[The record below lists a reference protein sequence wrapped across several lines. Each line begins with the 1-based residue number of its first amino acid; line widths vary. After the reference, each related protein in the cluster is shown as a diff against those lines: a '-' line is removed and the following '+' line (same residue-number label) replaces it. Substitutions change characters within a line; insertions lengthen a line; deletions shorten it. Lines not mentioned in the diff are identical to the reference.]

1 MAFWTYLIERRHSAG
16 SSSPKSGRLSGSVS
30 ANGTRLTVPYRRG
43 RSVSE
48 TLDPSMLEDVQEE
61 LTYGRPNDD
70 GSPDTGGSCSPG
82 SSCSADTHH
91 LHRRT
96 ARTRSADYSSGT
108 KTRYIPGTHHL
119 LLADVEEEKKK
130 RHKSAPFSPFG
141 TSPARRELLPN
152 KEGEIDRLKA
162 KNGASQ
168 SFEQIFS
175 VSRNVPT
182 KRVYSSLFFI
192 YISIMIRNIKEKANV
207 AESGSNDSTDGFTPR
222 CPSTVCRDSILLRA
236 YLFSLPGSFHMG
248 VGCSCHLVITHAFK
262 YFFFRCYLF
271 IHVALVTCPLFFKLI
286 EP

>member
-1 MAFWTYLIERRHSAG
+1 MAFWTYLIERRHSAANVG

-30 ANGTRLTVPYRRG
+30 TNGNRLTVPYRRG

-96 ARTRSADYSSGT
+96 ARTRSVDYSSGT
-108 KTRYIPGTHHL
+108 KTRYIPGTQHL

-141 TSPARRELLPN
+141 TSPARRELPP
-152 KEGEIDRLKA
+152 KEEINPLKT
-162 KNGASQ
+162 KNGVSQ

-182 KRVYSSLFFI
+182 KRVYHLFFFTFQNV
-192 YISIMIRNIKEKANV
+192 IRSGEKNET
-207 AESGSNDSTDGFTPR
+207 ESGSNDSTDGFTPR
-222 CPSTVCRDSILLRA
+222 CPSTVCGDFILLRA
-236 YLFSLPGSFHMG
+236 YLFPMP
-248 VGCSCHLVITHAFK
+248 V
-262 YFFFRCYLF
+262 LF
-271 IHVALVTCPLFFKLI
+271 TWALVAHAI
-286 EP
+286 

>member
-1 MAFWTYLIERRHSAG
+1 MAFWTYLIERRHSAANVG

-30 ANGTRLTVPYRRG
+30 TNGNRLTVPYRRG

-61 LTYGRPNDD
+61 LSYGRPNDD

-96 ARTRSADYSSGT
+96 ARTRSVDYSSGT
-108 KTRYIPGTHHL
+108 KTRYIPGTQHL

-141 TSPARRELLPN
+141 TSPARRELLPT
-152 KEGEIDRLKA
+152 EEINPLKT
-162 KNGASQ
+162 KNGVSQ

-182 KRVYSSLFFI
+182 KRVYIISFF
-192 YISIMIRNIKEKANV
+192 
-207 AESGSNDSTDGFTPR
+207 
-222 CPSTVCRDSILLRA
+222 
-236 YLFSLPGSFHMG
+236 SF
-248 VGCSCHLVITHAFK
+248 FK
-262 YFFFRCYLF
+262 YFVIRRKE
-271 IHVALVTCPLFFKLI
+271 T
-286 EP
+286 ESG